1 MQLDAMSVLSGL
13 LNLLMPRLQ
22 TQMLEFKIWGLYL
35 VVDTFTFF
43 GLGPLGAWLSR
54 DGTLEEM
61 SAEFVVLVYFHQLP

>member
-1 MQLDAMSVLSGL
+1 
-13 LNLLMPRLQ
+13 
-22 TQMLEFKIWGLYL
+22 MLEFKIWGLYL

-61 SAEFVVLVYFHQLP
+61 PAEFVVLVYFHQLP